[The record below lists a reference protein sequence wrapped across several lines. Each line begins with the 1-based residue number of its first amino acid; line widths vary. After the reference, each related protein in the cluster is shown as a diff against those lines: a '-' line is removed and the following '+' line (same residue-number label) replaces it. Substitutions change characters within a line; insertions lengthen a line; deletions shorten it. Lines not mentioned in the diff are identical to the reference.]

1 MLRRLLLLPIL
12 LLVLLLPRPAAG
24 AEPAPSRDGAWPL
37 QPRPQVVEGFDPPA
51 VRWGSGH
58 RGVDLAGW
66 PGAPVHAALAGRVA
80 FVGTVAGRGVVSVQH
95 GALRTTYQPVTPSV
109 AAGDTVARGQVI
121 GHLALAGS
129 HCFPGSCL
137 HWGLKRGETYL
148 DPLVL
153 VGAGPVRLLPLRP
166 LGLLGGVV

>member
-1 MLRRLLLLPIL
+1 MLRRLLLLPLLLLL
-12 LLVLLLPRPAAG
+12 LLVPRPAVG
-24 AEPAPSRDGAWPL
+24 AEPARWGDGAGPL
-37 QPRPQVVEGFDPPA
+37 LPGPRVVEGFDPPA

-66 PGAPVHAALAGRVA
+66 PGAPVHASLAGRVA

-95 GALRTTYQPVTPSV
+95 GDLRTTYQPVTAVV
-109 AAGDTVARGQVI
+109 AVGDAVGRGQVV
-121 GHLALAGS
+121 GHLVLPGS

-137 HWGLKRGETYL
+137 HWGLKRGEAYL

-153 VGAGPVRLLPLRP
+153 VGGGPVRLLPLRP
-166 LGLLGGVV
+166 SGLLGSAV